1 MKLKSLLIAILLMTC
16 CLLVASC
23 ENGDQGGLPGDSSPA
38 LSNTTTI
45 PNEEPTDPGEEV
57 CPCTSTRTAREN
69 VIDSTCKTEG
79 SYDEVV
85 YCVACDKELSRT
97 SKTIEKK
104 TTHTAA
110 TAVEENRVEA
120 TCKEAG
126 SYDEVVYCSVC
137 NKELSRTSKT
147 IEKEDHVYES
157 AITAPTCTT
166 KGYTTYTCHCGD
178 TYKAEEVSEKRHDYG
193 EWSVAREATER
204 EDGEERRACKN
215 CEHFETK
222 PIYAT
227 GTEGLLFTLSQD
239 GTSYSVSAGAAVE
252 GDVFIPAY
260 YNGLPVTS
268 IGYIGFATGDVEP
281 EEIEPGSYAFLSC
294 TNLKTVVIPST
305 VTVIGDMAFAGCEGL
320 EDVAISPAV
329 TVIGDGAF
337 ELCKSLENIEIPSG
351 VTRIGAYT
359 FAGCEVLKSVVIP
372 EGVREIGTGAF
383 ALTIE
388 QVFDKYLDDI
398 RVSVPDSDVI
408 LILREWQAWTSCGV
422 EIYYFDENGEEILI
436 ADTNFGNDYTLPF
449 RDGAYEIINNN
460 DATFTVRAGDPEDR
474 EGWTERTFDLPQ
486 CTSVYVPKNEN
497 GLLVFYGGEN
507 IEAWNQIDIHATGNN
522 GLENPGI
529 YYYSETEPS
538 EANQYWHYVDGVP
551 TVW

>member
-1 MKLKSLLIAILLMTC
+1 MKLKSLLIAILIMTC

-23 ENGDQGGLPGDSSPA
+23 ENGDQGGLPGDSSPD

-45 PNEEPTDPGEEV
+45 PNEEPTDPGEKV
-57 CPCTSTRTAREN
+57 CSCTSTRTAREN

-85 YCVACDKELSRT
+85 YC
-97 SKTIEKK
+97 
-104 TTHTAA
+104 
-110 TAVEENRVEA
+110 
-120 TCKEAG
+120 
-126 SYDEVVYCSVC
+126 SVC
-137 NKELSRTSKT
+137 DKELSRTSKT

-178 TYKAEEVSEKRHDYG
+178 TYKADEVLEKGHDYG

-281 EEIEPGSYAFLSC
+281 EEIEPGSYAFLNC

-320 EDVAISPAV
+320 ESIAMSPAI
-329 TVIGDGAF
+329 TLIGDGAF
-337 ELCKSLENIEIPSG
+337 ELCKSLKNIEIPPL
-351 VTRIGAYT
+351 VTKIGMYT
-359 FAGCEVLKSVVIP
+359 FAGCEGLESVVIP
-372 EGVREIGTGAF
+372 KSVNEIGMAAF

-388 QVFDKYLDDI
+388 EIFDKYLDDI
-398 RVSVPDSDVI
+398 RVSVPNSDVI
-408 LILREWQAWTSCGV
+408 LILREWQAWTCGV
-422 EIYYFDENGEEILI
+422 EIYYLDENGEEILI
-436 ADTNFGNDYTLPF
+436 ADTNFGDDYTLPF

-460 DATFTVRAGDPEDR
+460 DGTFTVRAGDPEDR

-507 IEAWNQIDIHATGNN
+507 IEAWNQIDIHETGNN

-538 EANQYWHYVDGVP
+538 EDDQYWHYVDGVP